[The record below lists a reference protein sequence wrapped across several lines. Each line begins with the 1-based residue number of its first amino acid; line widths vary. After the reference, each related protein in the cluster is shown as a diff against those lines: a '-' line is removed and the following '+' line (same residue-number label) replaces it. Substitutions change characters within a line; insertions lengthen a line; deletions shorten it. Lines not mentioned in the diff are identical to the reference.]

1 MPTNIKISV
10 SVIVALV
17 GMGAFFLEQQFG
29 DRVVGVVAILLAVF
43 MILSIWI
50 FPETKGTDNDNKG
63 GGCHAGE
70 DR

>member
-29 DRVVGVVAILLAVF
+29 DRVVGVVAILLAAF
-43 MILSIWI
+43 MILSIWV
-50 FPETKGTDNDNKG
+50 FPETKGTDNDN
-63 GGCHAGE
+63 
-70 DR
+70 

>member
-63 GGCHAGE
+63 GVSC
-70 DR
+70 R